1 MNFILRFLLLLI
13 TVLIWNNSAWAQR
26 KFTAPKDT
34 SGRAL
39 APSPQQPSQQSPAAK
54 SDNKTTFIEIL
65 ESEYTDILK
74 AGNENITKIVGNV
87 KLRSGTDILYCDSA
101 VLFQERKVAE
111 AFGNVSIEQADGTIA
126 FSDYL
131 KYTGGS
137 KVVYMKGDV
146 VLSDPKRNT
155 LWSDEVD
162 YNLSTKIGKFYKD
175 GTLQNEQ
182 TVLSAKKGE
191 YNLKTKEARFKG
203 DVVVNDPE
211 YKATSEDL
219 GYNTDTR
226 LVRFFDNG
234 IVQSDATTLF
244 PKKGSTYDAEKKFAD
259 FKGRSNIIHESRFIE
274 ADNMKYNQATGWAFG
289 QGNVIAIDTA
299 EKAMIWC
306 GQILYNDKTGKMQAT
321 VKPIIRRTSEDDT
334 AYQRSDTLFSEP
346 LANLERPNAGVI
358 DTAQLEM
365 DQLIDILTKGVEID
379 SQQVPFLNDT
389 LGPDQLDMNDSF
401 DPDASDGLQLE
412 NDTIVPVTDS
422 IKIET
427 GDTLVQQKD
436 ILGPFLKDYV
446 HLDSS
451 LVMIDASPD
460 SISRTA
466 VDTVPADS
474 LNIPVADSLP
484 DERPQR
490 PDNRIGEDPGS
501 KLFDKSDEAKN
512 DPDEENKPRYFLL
525 YHNVLV
531 YSDSAQA
538 KGDSLRY
545 SQADSLMIL
554 YKDPVIWGKGA
565 QIIGD
570 TIYALIDSN
579 KIHEVYVPKNAI
591 LIQQNGP
598 EKAGMFDQVQGAKI
612 HAFFVNNELDSA
624 LAYPNAETIYFPVDD
639 DSAYIGA
646 SKASSDR
653 LRMQFKE
660 RKIKRIHYLKD
671 FDQTMTPMKDVDP
684 STFRL
689 ERFNWREAER
699 PKTLE
704 SFLEG
709 AEEWQ
714 KKAILG
720 NRSQE
725 PGSKT
730 EQIDANGT
738 QKSGTPG
745 REEKSKTEGNGTN
758 TAPTESQQ

>member
-1 MNFILRFLLLLI
+1 MNLILRILFLLFSIIIL
-13 TVLIWNNSAWAQR
+13 NNSARAQR
-26 KFTAPKDT
+26 KITAPADT

-39 APSPQQPSQQSPAAK
+39 KPGAQQNTTK
-54 SDNKTTFIEIL
+54 KGDNNTSFIEIL

-74 AGNENITKIVGNV
+74 SGNENITKIVGNV

-101 VLFQERKVAE
+101 VLFQEKKIAE
-111 AFGNVSIEQADGTIA
+111 AFGNVSIEQADGTTA
-126 FSDYL
+126 FADYL

-146 VLSDPKRNT
+146 VLSDPKNNT

-162 YNLSTKIGKFYKD
+162 YNLSTKIGKFHKD

-182 TVLSAKKGE
+182 TVLTAKKGE

-244 PKKGSTYDAEKKFAD
+244 PKTGSTYDAAKKFAN

-274 ADNMKYNQATGWAFG
+274 ADDMKYNQETGWAFG
-289 QGNVIAIDTA
+289 QGKVIAIDTA
-299 EKAMIWC
+299 EKATIWC

-321 VKPIIRRTSEDDT
+321 IKPIIRRAGEDDT
-334 AYQRSDTLFSEP
+334 AYQRSDTVFSEP
-346 LANLERPNAGVI
+346 LANLERPDAGAI
-358 DTAQLEM
+358 DTAKLEM
-365 DQLIDILTKGVEID
+365 DRLIDILTKGVEVD
-379 SQQVPFLNDT
+379 SLQVPFLNDT
-389 LGPDQLDMNDSF
+389 SELDLLNLDEIPTLGTDDSLL
-401 DPDASDGLQLE
+401 SE
-412 NDTIVPVTDS
+412 NDNIATVSDS
-422 IKIET
+422 TNIRPA
-427 GDTLVQQKD
+427 DTLVPQKE
-436 ILGPFLKDYV
+436 ILGPFLKDYL

-451 LVMIDASPD
+451 LDIVASSPD
-460 SISRTA
+460 TLSSNVT
-466 VDTVPADS
+466 DT
-474 LNIPVADSLP
+474 LVADSLAIAS
-484 DERPQR
+484 DDSLSERPRR
-490 PDNRIGEDPGS
+490 PENKIGKDPGS
-501 KLFDKSDEAKN
+501 RIYEKSDAAKN
-512 DPDEENKPRYFLL
+512 GPDDENKPRYFLL

-531 YSDSAQA
+531 FSDSAQA

-554 YKDPVIWGKGA
+554 YNDPVIWGKGA
-565 QIIGD
+565 QITGD

-579 KIHEVYVPKNAI
+579 KIHEVFVPKNAI

-598 EKAGMFDQVQGAKI
+598 EKADMFDQVQGAKI

-671 FDQTMTPMKDVDP
+671 FSQTMTPMKDVEP
-684 STFRL
+684 AAFRL
-689 ERFNWREAER
+689 ERFNWRENER
-699 PKTLE
+699 PGTLNE
-704 SFLEG
+704 FLAG

-714 KKAILG
+714 KKEILG
-720 NRSQE
+720 AKYYEIKEMDLSGKEGPRSTE
-725 PGSKT
+725 GTITPSADIENNAGSKDRA
-730 EQIDANGT
+730 EQSGSEK
-738 QKSGTPG
+738 QK
-745 REEKSKTEGNGTN
+745 
-758 TAPTESQQ
+758 